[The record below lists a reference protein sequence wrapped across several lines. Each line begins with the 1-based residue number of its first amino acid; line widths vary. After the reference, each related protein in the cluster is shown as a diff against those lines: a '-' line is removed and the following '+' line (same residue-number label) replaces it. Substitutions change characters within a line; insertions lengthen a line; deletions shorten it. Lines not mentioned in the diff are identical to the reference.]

1 MPTNRYPVIAR
12 EGWPV
17 LLAIA
22 MIAIVLNNVIGLLAA
37 VPVWVLFGSMVYL
50 FRDPPRNVPASPLA
64 IVSPVHGTVIV
75 VDNVRDQWLQRE
87 AQHVQ
92 IKMSFVEIFSLRS
105 PIEGKLIKQWSSR
118 FKDDGL
124 VGRDNQQHAF
134 WIQTDEQDDVLFA
147 VTAPGLTSPLRFY
160 VNPGERVG
168 QGQRCGYLYF
178 GGVVD
183 VLAPVNTRVSINV
196 GDKVIAGSS
205 VLAQLV
211 HESGVTVLSAVG
223 AAPVNKTLER
233 I

>member
-22 MIAIVLNNVIGLLAA
+22 IIAIFLNDAIGLLAA

-64 IVSPVHGTVIV
+64 IVSPVHGTVIA
-75 VDNVRDQWLQRE
+75 VDKVQDQWLQRE

-92 IKMSFVEIFSLRS
+92 IEMSFLEIFSLRS
-105 PIEGKLIKQWSSR
+105 PIEGKVMKQWSSR
-118 FKDDGL
+118 FKDNSL

-147 VTAPGLTSPLRFY
+147 VTSPGSTSRLRFY
-160 VNPGERVG
+160 VNSGERVG

-183 VLAPVNTRVSINV
+183 VLAPVNTRISVNV

-205 VLAQLV
+205 VLAQLI
-211 HESGVTVLSAVG
+211 HESGVTVLSAAG
-223 AAPVNKTLER
+223 ASPVNRTLER